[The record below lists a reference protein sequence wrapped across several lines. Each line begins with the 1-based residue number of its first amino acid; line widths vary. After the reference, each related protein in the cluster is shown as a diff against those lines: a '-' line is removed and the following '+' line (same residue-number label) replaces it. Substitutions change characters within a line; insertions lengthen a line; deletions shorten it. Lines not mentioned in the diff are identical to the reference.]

1 MCILTILRMHYRP
14 KNGKAELRT
23 LGIFS
28 SWFCLLAAP
37 LSVSPH
43 SAFAVMQSTLQ
54 KASRHPAYGGLAV
67 VVVVLV
73 RAKLRQKLVSR
84 WQQQLELCAQ
94 PALCCP
100 SALGSWNQQDPA
112 AQGCSSPCIHLSC
125 SPAWGL
131 GESWQV
137 SGWSLSRGEGGRI
150 WKLLKLLIIFLPCQR
165 HEPRRATGTK
175 LSLPCTAMKS

>member
-67 VVVVLV
+67 HSGGGGFGKGQAQAEARIPVAAAARAVCPACPVLPIGPGLLESA
-73 RAKLRQKLVSR
+73 RPSSTGMLQSLYPPFLLPCLGLGRELAGIRLVPKQR
-84 WQQQLELCAQ
+84 GGWQDLEATQ
-94 PALCCP
+94 APY
-100 SALGSWNQQDPA
+100 
-112 AQGCSSPCIHLSC
+112 HLS
-125 SPAWGL
+125 
-131 GESWQV
+131 
-137 SGWSLSRGEGGRI
+137 SLS
-150 WKLLKLLIIFLPCQR
+150 
-165 HEPRRATGTK
+165 A
-175 LSLPCTAMKS
+175 S